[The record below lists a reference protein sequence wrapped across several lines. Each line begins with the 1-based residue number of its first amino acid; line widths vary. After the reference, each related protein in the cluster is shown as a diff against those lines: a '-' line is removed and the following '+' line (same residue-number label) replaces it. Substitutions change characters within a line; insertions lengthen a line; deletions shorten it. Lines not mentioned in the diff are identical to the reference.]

1 MTKVKYITDNF
12 GGKTHNDVL
21 GGLESVD
28 GVRGF
33 EETEGEHSFVGV
45 CSHVVTVSETRA
57 PNLFPHWTLGI

>member
-1 MTKVKYITDNF
+1 MTKVKNIADNF
-12 GGKTHNDVL
+12 GGKSHNDVL

-28 GVRGF
+28 GVSGF